1 MLQSQS
7 LFVNYQAM
15 KMRKGLEGRMYEEWL
30 ESLGLF
36 SPEKRRMRGSL
47 MEACSS
53 SGQSEAPHRGTD
65 GQH

>member
-1 MLQSQS
+1 
-7 LFVNYQAM
+7 M
-15 KMRKGLEGRMYEEWL
+15 KMRKGLEGRMYVAWL
-30 ESLGLF
+30 ESLGLC